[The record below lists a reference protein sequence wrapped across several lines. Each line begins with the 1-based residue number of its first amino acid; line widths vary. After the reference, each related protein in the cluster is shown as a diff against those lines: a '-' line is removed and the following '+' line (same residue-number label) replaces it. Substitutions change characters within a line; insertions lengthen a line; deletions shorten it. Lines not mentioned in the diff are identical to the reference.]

1 LATIEWENPRLF
13 ADFIT
18 GTNFVVDG
26 ALTRGV
32 QFEPAWQGRV
42 GCGWGERAVTLVSMN
57 AHEEI
62 EAYLEAA
69 SRFLDL
75 PIRPEHR
82 ADALAAFAVLAAHGR
97 LLKEFSLPE
106 EVEAAPRYQP

>member
-1 LATIEWENPRLF
+1 MF

-42 GCGWGERAVTLVSMN
+42 GCGWGERAVTLVCMN